1 MVAFRISVVH
11 KDKLKSSIPDDYNLI
26 QINNFVQPCVNYM
39 ILLFK
44 VNMYLLFLLQCV
56 LISVLKRVLEG
67 CFINDKYKI
76 NRQSVFYMIILS
88 NSNN

>member
-39 ILLFK
+39 IILSI
-44 VNMYLLFLLQCV
+44 VIPGMLFLL
-56 LISVLKRVLEG
+56 LPE
-67 CFINDKYKI
+67 F
-76 NRQSVFYMIILS
+76 
-88 NSNN
+88 